1 MGDSAHEMLSHHTS
15 RKKKWKHNIQ
25 DIFDDE
31 LYKNHFN
38 PKEYLHWTSA
48 PARGMEIHLYLM
60 VNTDGVSI
68 FCSSNFSLWPVNFV
82 ITGLPPEKRCQI
94 YIFFNAFNWTVY
106 NSRGPEGMTTFK
118 KLSRIIP
125 YKKSTRCHL
134 KSCGGFKWSPP
145 SYLSIGES
153 RLLYTNKVY
162 LMKPAFT

>member
-38 PKEYLHWTSA
+38 PKEYLHGTSA

-118 KLSRIIP
+118 NWTSSQHGAIWNLAVVSNGHHPVTLVLGNLDYCTPTKYI
-125 YKKSTRCHL
+125 
-134 KSCGGFKWSPP
+134 
-145 SYLSIGES
+145 
-153 RLLYTNKVY
+153 
-162 LMKPAFT
+162 

>member
-1 MGDSAHEMLSHHTS
+1 MRTLGKVSPYKTLPMNQLSPAIYCFFNVSYSIVLLLFKGMGDSAHEMLSHHTS

-38 PKEYLHWTSA
+38 PKEYLHGTSA

-94 YIFFNAFNWTVY
+94 YIFL
-106 NSRGPEGMTTFK
+106 M
-118 KLSRIIP
+118 
-125 YKKSTRCHL
+125 
-134 KSCGGFKWSPP
+134 
-145 SYLSIGES
+145 LSIGQFITVGGLKVW
-153 RLLYTNKVY
+153 LLLKIVTHNT
-162 LMKPAFT
+162 L

>member
-31 LYKNHFN
+31 LYKNHIN
-38 PKEYLHWTSA
+38 PKEYFHGTSA

-94 YIFFNAFNWTVY
+94 YIFLMLSIGQFITVGGLKVWLLLKIVTH
-106 NSRGPEGMTTFK
+106 NTLQEVNT
-118 KLSRIIP
+118 
-125 YKKSTRCHL
+125 CHL